1 MLLADA
7 QHYHL
12 KRKIDAVMQIQDLHW
27 ALGGSGSRG
36 KHPINWTDKD
46 CMAKTGKKSIDQTRR
61 KSITNG

>member
-36 KHPINWTDKD
+36 KHPLNWTDKD
-46 CMAKTGKKSIDQTRR
+46 CMAKTGKNQSTRPGE
-61 KSITNG
+61 KA